1 MHEKGILHQFDS
13 IVKSFSKRDKIALIH
28 DLDADGVSSGVI
40 VYNSLKLLRG
50 KAPDLVVTQS
60 FKTVELLPKT
70 ISLLKKKKISKVI
83 VVDFALDQQP
93 ESVKMTE
100 NLVDQILVIDHHK
113 SYGKPGKKTF
123 FLKAQLV
130 SDLEPS
136 TYPTSKL
143 AFDLFSR
150 HVNLEKWSWIAC
162 VGLIGDNQLEQWRG
176 FIGRCAKDHDSS
188 VEEFTQIMNIISAVE
203 VLAPEKLNGLLKFY
217 ASCSSPRQMLSSRY
231 APYAE
236 KLESEMASLMK
247 KFEKEKQVFPDAQLV
262 WFEFNAKHNIK
273 SAIINSVSN
282 ESYPH
287 YTVVFVQGKG
297 DGFVSFSARR
307 QDFKVKMNDI
317 LENAVKGFENAGAG
331 GHVPA
336 AAGRCKKKDLPELK
350 RRIIRLLSGPPLKA

>member
-1 MHEKGILHQFDS
+1 MDEKGILPQFDS
-13 IVKSFSKRDKIALIH
+13 IVKSFSVRDKIALIH
-28 DLDADGVSSGVI
+28 DLDADGVSSGAI
-40 VYNSLKLLRG
+40 TFNAITLLRG

-93 ESVKMTE
+93 ESVKMAE
-100 NLVDQILVIDHHK
+100 KLVDQILVIDHHK

-123 FLKAQLV
+123 FLKAQFV

-136 TYPTSKL
+136 NYPTSKL

-150 HVNLEKWSWIAC
+150 HVRLEKWSWIAAI
-162 VGLIGDNQLEQWRG
+162 GLLGDNQLEQWRG
-176 FIGRCAKDHDSS
+176 FIEGAAKEHNSS
-188 VEEFTQIMNIISAVE
+188 VAELNEIMLIISAVE
-203 VLAPEKLNGLLKFY
+203 VLVPEKLNGLLKFY
-217 ASCSSPRQMLSSRY
+217 ASCSSPKEMLSSKY
-231 APYAE
+231 ASYAE

-287 YTVVFVQGKG
+287 YTVVFVQDKG

-307 QDFKVKMNDI
+307 QDFKVKANDL
-317 LENAVKGFENAGAG
+317 LESAVKGFGDAGAG

-336 AAGRCKKKDLPELK
+336 AAGRCKKSDLPELK
-350 RRIIRLLSGPPLKA
+350 KRIVAMLSR